1 MLSIIR
7 IHIFAKFPHFSL
19 AQILFTPL
27 CTVPVPWAQAH
38 RSAPAVVV
46 PWPQAPV
53 ALGSQGS
60 QGSQG
65 PQGPEALGGAARGV
79 STSPPTRALVS
90 VSSPDFNQISGRF
103 LVDLLMCMEIY
114 DVWDLHE
121 NGLEILRIHEE
132 NHWTNRMMSQTSM
145 K

>member
-1 MLSIIR
+1 
-7 IHIFAKFPHFSL
+7 
-19 AQILFTPL
+19 
-27 CTVPVPWAQAH
+27 
-38 RSAPAVVV
+38 
-46 PWPQAPV
+46 V

-60 QGSQG
+60 QGSQGPQG

-90 VSSPDFNQISGRF
+90 VSSPDFHQISGRF

-121 NGLEILRIHEE
+121 NGLGWKFYAFMKKIIE
-132 NHWTNRMMSQTSM
+132 QTE
-145 K
+145 